1 MIQDHC
7 AGWIANLPLYPS
19 ISGGLGWSPE
29 LSWNLAPVIIEE
41 SVVQEPDIK
50 CTWSR
55 MIGLKRLLL

>member
-41 SVVQEPDIK
+41 SVVKEPDD
-50 CTWSR
+50 WY
-55 MIGLKRLLL
+55 